1 MSNSSYVNYHERGN
15 LMSKNIQALIGLI
28 AIILNI
34 TGICVFERK
43 QLKKC
48 SYSIYWKASACFDSF
63 VLLHIFRHWARNF
76 FDADIDLISPVFC
89 RFNEYQ
95 PYVAGTISL
104 WLETII
110 TLDRYFTIVHPNRFA
125 STKKR
130 SFHIAVISL
139 VVVYS
144 LLVCISYPL
153 NYRLYRVGD
162 VWKCQAPIDSL
173 ILQSII
179 NLANVLIVNLVINP
193 ILDLKIISHIVR
205 TRPNVRNVRFKPIDR
220 KFTFSAILLN
230 VNSLVL
236 KLIFVIGSLFS
247 IYVHLDYET
256 VFSVCFSAAIIE
268 KADVFIV
275 NILVNSI
282 FRQEFL
288 SMIGLK

>member
-28 AIILNI
+28 GIILNI
-34 TGICVFERK
+34 TAICVFERK

-48 SYSIYWKASACFDSF
+48 SYSVYWKAIACFDSF
-63 VLLHIFRHWARNF
+63 VLLHTFRHWARHF
-76 FDADIDLISPVFC
+76 LDADIDLISSLFC

-104 WLETII
+104 WFETVI
-110 TLDRYFTIVHPNRFA
+110 TLDRYFTIVHSNRFA

-130 SFHIAVISL
+130 PFQIAVISL
-139 VVVYS
+139 IIAYS
-144 LLVCISYPL
+144 LLVCMSYPL
-153 NYRLYRVGD
+153 NYRLYRVDD

-173 ILQSII
+173 KLQSII
-179 NLANVLIVNLVINP
+179 NIANVLIVNLVINP

-205 TRPNVRNVRFKPIDR
+205 TRPNVRNVRFKAIDR

-236 KLIFVIGSLFS
+236 KLTFVIGHLFS
-247 IYVHLDYET
+247 IYLNLDYET
-256 VFSVCFSAAIIE
+256 VFSVCFSTAIIE
-268 KADVFIV
+268 KADVFIINV
-275 NILVNSI
+275 LVNSI

-288 SMIGLK
+288 SMIGFK